1 MLILTPQQIAF
12 FNVFGFLVLRNVFDE
27 AKIRHMSHDF
37 DAIAYADRDGGEF
50 KGEKRQSINLQNTES
65 FRNLFFS
72 DEFYYPLNQLL
83 GDGFIGGDARG
94 IGGGIFVGDTQWHP
108 DIPEVH
114 SQQRIKLGMYLDPVR
129 KNTGSLMVVPGSHKN
144 PLHELLQ
151 PLKMG
156 RLREALVDGR
166 LLSNIA
172 PASEEDRA
180 ELEAWEKRSG
190 VNLDDNDTIFGW
202 APTQIPSTVFE
213 SNPGDVVLFSQYI
226 FHASFGGWD
235 GRRM

>member
-1 MLILTPQQIAF
+1 
-12 FNVFGFLVLRNVFDE
+12 
-27 AKIRHMSHDF
+27 
-37 DAIAYADRDGGEF
+37 
-50 KGEKRQSINLQNTES
+50 
-65 FRNLFFS
+65 
-72 DEFYYPLNQLL
+72 
-83 GDGFIGGDARG
+83 
-94 IGGGIFVGDTQWHP
+94 
-108 DIPEVH
+108 
-114 SQQRIKLGMYLDPVR
+114 MYLDPVR
-129 KNTGSLMVVPGSHKN
+129 KNTGALRVVPGSHKN

-151 PLKMG
+151 PLRMG

-166 LLSNIA
+166 LMSNIA

-235 GRRM
+235 GRRMVNTVWFSNPKPDDPIQEYEFGEYPRNMQLLRRELNT